1 MVSVPVKVLTLKD
14 AGQKDR
20 KRSIDLLNS
29 TSKRSN
35 GKIWNPSDAHKS
47 PSSYH
52 KLVSTLNVTRE
63 SFHNQ
68 NDKEQSP
75 TNFNRNDAIK
85 EI

>member
-47 PSSYH
+47 TSSYR

-75 TNFNRNDAIK
+75 TNFNLNDAIK